1 MTPPTR
7 SIVHPSGGQRAAPT
21 PSDLDD
27 LFQITPQALLMCDQD
42 GHILRANAAL
52 HQLAG
57 APVQQMARLPEGLR
71 VLLGWPDD
79 LPAIHHTDEREAW
92 VGASPGRHLRARV
105 RGMVPA
111 DGRQRWLMQIE
122 DRSAEDERDVARLE
136 IAALMGDAEV
146 GLASWDSA
154 RGWVPPS
161 LPARPASA
169 RTEPATAAPSG
180 GSSAALTSVSKDL
193 VEPGSRP
200 AYERLQQAL
209 RQHERVEVRYAV
221 QHPHTGQ
228 RWLMSRVEPGE
239 LGPDRPAFSV
249 MTLDVS
255 QEEGARRRNEQLLR
269 ELTAILDE
277 NPAGIAYFIGP
288 GLVRCNRLFEELL
301 DVAAGAG
308 RGATL
313 GELLVRAGV
322 DTMTVDHVLAT
333 LLREDR
339 CETEFRRE
347 ATGVPTRWYTLALR
361 RSGEVGRGAD
371 ETVAVLTDVTE
382 LRHREAELAAL
393 ARERELMFSLSDV
406 GIVYQRDGRIERA
419 NQAMEQL
426 TGLDQAALQG
436 LPLSELFADEADYLA
451 HSASERRDLAA
462 LGRHSSERQLRR
474 RDGSVLWVLSS
485 QRLVDAGNPRAGSI
499 CSFVSVDDRRRAR
512 EQVLLQADRTRA
524 VLDSVLVGIVTV
536 DEQGIEWMNRS
547 ARRMFGGELADFVGQ
562 QIAVVATADADH
574 PLRRT
579 DWLSTLEEGQAETF
593 DCRLK
598 ARDGR
603 EFWVVGNVVVTG
615 RELQQR
621 QLTFALM
628 DIDSRR
634 RAESQVARARAS
646 LQRIIETAPMA
657 IALLDAGSHQVQQL
671 NQMMAEFAGWPID
684 RLQGQ
689 PPAHW
694 LDADAAAALSA
705 DLSQATRTHVGLHRE
720 HTQAAGPARAGRVW
734 DLRILPLAA
743 REEAPEQLLLVA
755 ADVTEQ
761 RAADQARL
769 EAAIAQREMLVKEVH
784 HRIKNNL
791 QGVAGLLQ
799 QNAQR
804 HPEAAG
810 AIAEAVS
817 QVHAIAQ
824 VHGLQV
830 GISGPLRV
838 RNVVE
843 AICQSV
849 QRMFGCQI
857 QVEIEGAAPHRF
869 ALTEA
874 DSIPIALTVNELLT
888 NAIKHSG
895 GGAVGC
901 HLRFGEQEVAIGVSN
916 AGRLPAGF
924 QLSAVPTGISGLGLV
939 RALLPRKGAAMALTQ
954 QADQVLATLRLQPPA
969 VTLLAPL

>member
-1 MTPPTR
+1 MSSILR
-7 SIVHPSGGQRAAPT
+7 SSSIPLGAARAPRPCADT
-21 PSDLDD
+21 DVEALLELS
-27 LFQITPQALLMCDQD
+27 PQALLMFDERGQV
-42 GHILRANAAL
+42 LRSNPPL
-52 HQLAG
+52 RRLAG
-57 APVQQMARLPEGLR
+57 HATERVDQLPPVLQQ
-71 VLLGWPDD
+71 LLGWPGD
-79 LPAIHHTDEREAW
+79 LPRPGAPRELDGF
-92 VGASPGRHLRARV
+92 VDGQDGLRHRLRARITALAPMEQ
-105 RGMVPA
+105 GA
-111 DGRQRWLMQIE
+111 RWLASFD
-122 DRSAEDERDVARLE
+122 DRSIEDERDLSRLE

-146 GLASWDSA
+146 GLASWDAA
-154 RGWVPPS
+154 RGWVP
-161 LPARPASA
+161 RPATSA
-169 RTEPATAAPSG
+169 RRAVGAAAGAPS
-180 GSSAALTSVSKDL
+180 AAITSVSKEL
-193 VEPGSRP
+193 VEPDSLP
-200 AYERLQQAL
+200 EYERLQRAL
-209 RQHERVEVRYAV
+209 RQRERVEVRYAV
-221 QHPHTGQ
+221 QHPQTGQ

-239 LGPDRPAFSV
+239 LSPGRAAFSV

-277 NPAGIAYFIGP
+277 NPAGMAYFLGP
-288 GLVRCNRLFEELL
+288 GLVRCNRRFELL
-301 DVAAGAG
+301 LGLPEGSA

-313 GELLVRAGV
+313 GELLLRGGV
-322 DTMTVDHVLAT
+322 APEVVDAT
-333 LLREDR
+333 LAAFVRDDR
-339 CETEFRRE
+339 CATEFSPGE
-347 ATGVPTRWYTLALR
+347 VGGSGRWYALALR
-361 RSGEVGRGAD
+361 RSGDIGRGAD
-371 ETVAVLTDVTE
+371 ETVAVLTDITE
-382 LRHREAELAAL
+382 LRQREAEMAAL

-419 NQAMEQL
+419 NQAMEEL
-426 TGLDQAALQG
+426 SGHDQASLQG
-436 LPLSELFADEADYLA
+436 MPLSELFADEASYLA
-451 HSASERRDLAA
+451 HSASERRDLATS
-462 LGRHSSERQLRR
+462 GRHSAERQLRR
-474 RDGSVLWVLSS
+474 RDGRSLWVLSS
-485 QRLVDAGNPRAGSI
+485 QRLVDTANPRAGSI

-524 VLDSVLVGIVTV
+524 ILDSVLVGIVSV
-536 DEQGIEWMNRS
+536 DDRGIEWMNRS

-562 QIAVVATADADH
+562 QIGTVATAEPDH

-579 DWLSTLEEGQAETF
+579 DWLTTLEEGQAETF

-615 RELQQR
+615 RESQQR

-634 RAESQVARARAS
+634 EAEVQIARARAS
-646 LQRIIETAPMA
+646 LQRIIETAPLA
-657 IALLDAGSHQVQQL
+657 IALFEADSHKVVQL
-671 NQMMAEFAGWPID
+671 NQMMSEFAGQPLARMQD
-684 RLQGQ
+684 Q
-689 PPAHW
+689 PPLRW
-694 LDADAAAALSA
+694 LPA
-705 DLSQATRTHVGLHRE
+705 DLAEPLVADLDRAARTHASVHRE
-720 HTQAAGPARAGRVW
+720 LLLPATPGQAPRVW
-734 DLRILPLAA
+734 DVRIVALDA
-743 REEAPEQLLLVA
+743 RGEVPEQLLLVA
-755 ADVTEQ
+755 GDVTEQ

-804 HPEAAG
+804 HPEAAA

-843 AICQSV
+843 AICGSV
-849 QRMFGCQI
+849 QRMFGRPI
-857 QVEIEGAAPHRF
+857 SVTIDGAAPHRF
-869 ALTEA
+869 ALSEA

-895 GGAVGC
+895 AGGALGC
-901 HLRFGEQEVAIGVSN
+901 QVHFGEQEVSIAVVN
-916 AGRLPAGF
+916 DGRLPEGF

-939 RALLPRKGAAMALTQ
+939 RALLPRKGAALALEQ
-954 QADQVLATLRLQPPA
+954 QGGSVVAALRLQPPA
-969 VTLLAPL
+969 VSLLAPL